1 MYSRRAVVA
10 RVEDE
15 DGEVPPV
22 DTLEDAP
29 DGRIHT
35 DPRGGAGPELADQ
48 FLDDATD
55 VVDPFSPGSFFA
67 DRFRLGKA
75 LGAGGMGAVFRAE
88 DLVDQ
93 RPVAIKIL
101 LKGAQDDQA
110 RQRFERES
118 QILASIDHPGIVSIL
133 RHGYATHRRIPWL
146 AMELLEGE
154 TLRERI
160 QRSGPMNPSQ
170 VASILGSA
178 ADALEAAHAQG
189 VIHRDLKPDNIFLP
203 ESGPSVKLLDFGLSL
218 SLSSKKLTATGT
230 VIGTP
235 RYMAPEQ
242 IASAHKSGA
251 AADIYALGVVVY
263 ECLTGESPFT
273 ASDQGQLL
281 GAILQGR
288 LEPLSSRRPDLPEA
302 VQDVVERATTKKP
315 EDRFPTPRALAEAF
329 TEAIG
334 GRLSKPQFSVDAARG
349 SHPSRA
355 SRPSRTS
362 KPSRASR
369 PSHPAKNNTL
379 KWVGLVVLG
388 LIAAVA
394 SAVITYSLITG
405 N

>member
-1 MYSRRAVVA
+1 M
-10 RVEDE
+10 EDE

-22 DTLEDAP
+22 DTLEEAP
-29 DGRIHT
+29 DGRVHT
-35 DPRGGAGPELADQ
+35 DPGTADEVDFLAPEP
-48 FLDDATD
+48 TD

-67 DRFRLGKA
+67 DRFRLGEP
-75 LGAGGMGAVFRAE
+75 LGTGGMGAVFRAE
-88 DLVDQ
+88 DLMDQ

-101 LKGAQDDQA
+101 LKGAQDEQA

-154 TLRERI
+154 TLRHLI
-160 QRSGPMNPSQ
+160 QRSGPMDPSR
-170 VASILGSA
+170 VASILSSA

-218 SLSSKKLTATGT
+218 SLSAKKLTATGT

-251 AADIYALGVVVY
+251 AADIYALGVVIY

-288 LEPLSSRRPDLPEA
+288 VEPLATRRPDLPDGIQE
-302 VQDVVERATTKKP
+302 VVERAMARKP

-329 TEAIG
+329 IDAAG
-334 GRLSKPQFSVDAARG
+334 GRVSKPRFSVADHAPART
-349 SHPSRA
+349 SRPSRA
-355 SRPSRTS
+355 SRPS
-362 KPSRASR
+362 K
-369 PSHPAKNNTL
+369 PAKKETL

-388 LIAAVA
+388 LIAAAA

-405 N
+405 G

>member
-15 DGEVPPV
+15 NGEVPPV

-29 DGRIHT
+29 DDRVHT
-35 DPRGGAGPELADQ
+35 APGVPPPDEVD
-48 FLDDATD
+48 FLEAEATD

-67 DRFRLGKA
+67 DRFRLGEP

-88 DLVDQ
+88 DLMDQ

-101 LKGAQDDQA
+101 LKGAQDEQA

-154 TLRERI
+154 TLRDLIKRT
-160 QRSGPMNPSQ
+160 GPMNASR
-170 VASILGSA
+170 VASILSDA
-178 ADALEAAHAQG
+178 ADALEAAHAAG
-189 VIHRDLKPDNIFLP
+189 VIHRDLKPDNIFVTTT
-203 ESGPSVKLLDFGLSL
+203 GPSVKLLDFGLSL
-218 SLSSKKLTATGT
+218 SLHAKKLTATGT
-230 VIGTP
+230 MIGTP

-242 IASAHKSGA
+242 IASAHQSGA
-251 AADIYALGVVVY
+251 PADIYALGVVVY
-263 ECLTGESPFT
+263 ECLTGESPFA

-302 VQDVVERATTKKP
+302 VQEVVERAMARKP
-315 EDRFPTPRALAEAF
+315 EDRFESPRALADAF
-329 TEAIG
+329 TDAVG
-334 GRLSKPQFSVDAARG
+334 GRISKPRFSVEPAKVARD
-349 SHPSRA
+349 
-355 SRPSRTS
+355 SRPG
-362 KPSRASR
+362 RASR
-369 PSHPAKNNTL
+369 PSHPGGGDTL
-379 KWVGLVVLG
+379 KWVGLAVLG
-388 LIAAVA
+388 LIAAAA

>member
-1 MYSRRAVVA
+1 MGP

-15 DGEVPPV
+15 DGGVPPV

-35 DPRGGAGPELADQ
+35 DPGLPDDDEVDFLAPEP
-48 FLDDATD
+48 TD

-67 DRFRLGKA
+67 DRFRLGEP
-75 LGAGGMGAVFRAE
+75 LGTGGMGAVFRAE
-88 DLVDQ
+88 DLMDQ

-101 LKGAQDDQA
+101 LKGAQDEHA

-154 TLRERI
+154 TLRDLI
-160 QRSGPMNPSQ
+160 QRTGPMDPSR
-170 VASILGSA
+170 VASILSSA

-218 SLSSKKLTATGT
+218 SLSAKKLTATGT

-263 ECLTGESPFT
+263 ECLTGESPFA

-288 LEPLSSRRPDLPEA
+288 LEPLSNRRPDLPDAIGE
-302 VQDVVERATTKKP
+302 VVERAMARKP
-315 EDRFPTPRALAEAF
+315 EDRFATPRELAEAF
-329 TEAIG
+329 IDAIG
-334 GRLSKPQFSVDAARG
+334 GRVSKPRFSVVD
-349 SHPSRA
+349 PVRA
-355 SRPSRTS
+355 SSPSRTS
-362 KPSRASR
+362 SPSRGSR
-369 PSHPAKNNTL
+369 PSKPAKNETL

-388 LIAAVA
+388 LIAAAA
-394 SAVITYSLITG
+394 SAIITYSLITG